1 MSKVVLKNV
10 RNVGIMAHID
20 AGKTTTTERILF
32 YTGRVHK
39 MGEVHEGSATMD
51 WMQQEKERGITITSA
66 ATTCYWNKNRINI
79 IDTPGHVDFTA
90 EVERSLRVLDGAVAI
105 FCAVGGVEPQS
116 ETVWHQADKYDI
128 PRIAFVNKMDRAGAD
143 FYNVLKMVEDRLKAK
158 PVPVSLPIGSGEMF
172 TGIIDLIRFQS
183 IIFDSNAL
191 GAKYYYGEVPADL
204 KEIAEKY
211 RKSLLEEVAN
221 YDDVLFAKYLNNDV
235 IEAAEIIKAIRVG
248 TLQNKI
254 VPVLCGSAFK
264 NKGIQQ
270 LLDSVVDFL
279 PSPFDI
285 PPVQGVN
292 LKGSPIQRNASTDE
306 PLAALIFKIMTDPYV
321 GRLSFVRVYSGALIK
336 GSTIYNPSVDKKERV
351 ARLLLMHANK
361 REDCDKLIAGEIGAV
376 VGLKHSFT
384 GHTLCDSKNP
394 IILESM
400 DFPEPVIS
408 ITIEPK
414 SKADSDNLTSSLEKL
429 AFEDPTFKISQDEE
443 TGQIVISGMGEL
455 HLEILI
461 DRLLREFKVKAHV
474 GKPQVSYRETISK
487 ESTGEGRFDRQTGGK
502 FQFAVVNLSVAP
514 DQTADHGVIIINKI
528 PDTSVPREF
537 ISAIERGVQNSVKSG
552 AVAGYPLHKMKIVIS
567 DGEYREND
575 STALAFEIAA
585 SMALE
590 DAIRK
595 AEPAILEPIM
605 ALEISVPDAYLGD
618 VINDLNARRANI
630 QKMDKRNDINII
642 DAMIP
647 LRESF
652 GYATDL
658 RSLSQG
664 RAVFT
669 MRFSS
674 YEYCDKK
681 IQMEIV
687 EKTRGFIPE
696 YLQN

>member
-1 MSKVVLKNV
+1 VSKVVLKNV

-143 FYNVLKMVEDRLKAK
+143 FYNVLKMVKDRLKAK

-172 TGIIDLIRFQS
+172 TGIIDLIRFRS
-183 IIFDSNAL
+183 VIFDSNTP

-204 KEIAEKY
+204 KEVAEKY

-221 YDDVLFAKYLNNDV
+221 YDDVLFAKYLNNDI
-235 IEAAEIIKAIRVG
+235 IESAEIIKAIRLG

-270 LLDSVVDFL
+270 LLDGVVDFL
-279 PSPFDI
+279 PSPFDV
-285 PPVQGVN
+285 PSVQGVN
-292 LKGSPIQRNASTDE
+292 LKGNPIQRNTSTDE
-306 PLAALIFKIMTDPYV
+306 PLAALIFKVMTDPHV

-336 GSTIYNPSVDKKERV
+336 GSMIYNPSVDKKERV

-361 REDCDKLIAGEIGAV
+361 REDRDKLIAGEIGAV

-514 DQTADHGVIIINKI
+514 DQTADHGVIIINEI

-537 ISAIERGVQNSVKSG
+537 FSAIERGVQNSVKSG
-552 AVAGYPLHKMKIVIS
+552 AVAGYPLHKMKIVIN

-605 ALEISVPDAYLGD
+605 ALEISVPDVYLGD
-618 VINDLNARRANI
+618 VVNDLNARRANI
-630 QKMDKRNDINII
+630 RKMDKRNDINII
-642 DAMIP
+642 DAMVP